1 MASIFDADSK
11 TGLTGV
17 ETLLGNVVLPG
28 QLNFNPSNK
37 QLIDAAILRGSLELL
52 KPRQAGEN
60 FASQAAR
67 ALDAA
72 TEPGKL
78 KAAFDEAAARK
89 RAASGSQ
96 LGITANEIGGARKL
110 INAMISSNPTIKE
123 DMKKIADNIGDI
135 YNLPFT
141 DFNNPTI
148 DAVGFEA
155 LSLQNAEKEQKRPLS
170 YYVPIAINN
179 ILNNK
184 SSIQLDNQSNNTNNS
199 NQNIN
204 EDSNKPDLVN
214 IDLG

>member
-37 QLIDAAILRGSLELL
+37 QLIDAAILRGSLEVL

-78 KAAFDEAAARK
+78 KAALDEAEARRK
-89 RAASGSQ
+89 AASGSQ

-110 INAMISSNPTIKE
+110 IDAMINSNPEIKE
-123 DMKKIADNIGDI
+123 NVGKIADNLGDT
-135 YNLPFT
+135 YDFGFT
-141 DFNNPTI
+141 DFNNSTL
-148 DAVGFEA
+148 DAIGFES
-155 LSLQNAEKEQKRPLS
+155 LSLQNADKEQKRPLS
-170 YYVPIAINN
+170 YYVPIAIDN

-199 NQNIN
+199 NQDIN
-204 EDSNKPDLVN
+204 KDSNKPDLVN

>member
-1 MASIFDADSK
+1 MASIFDVDPK

-17 ETLLGNVVLPG
+17 QTLLGNVTMPSLV
-28 QLNFNPSNK
+28 NPQITNK

-60 FASQAAR
+60 FASQAVR

-72 TEPGKL
+72 TEPGRL
-78 KAAFDEAAARK
+78 KAAFDEAEARRK
-89 RAASGSQ
+89 AASGSQ
-96 LGITANEIGGARKL
+96 LGITDNEIRGARKL
-110 INAMISSNPTIKE
+110 IDAMINNNPEIKE
-123 DMKKIADNIGDI
+123 NVGKIADNLGDT
-135 YNLPFT
+135 YDFAFT
-141 DFNNPTI
+141 DFNKSTL
-148 DAVGFEA
+148 DAIGFEA

-170 YYVPIAINN
+170 YYVSIAIDN

-184 SSIQLDNQSNNTNNS
+184 SSIQLNNQSNNTNNS

-204 EDSNKPDLVN
+204 KDSNKPDLVN

>member
-1 MASIFDADSK
+1 MASIFDVDPE

-17 ETLLGNVVLPG
+17 ETLLGNVTMPSLV
-28 QLNFNPSNK
+28 NPQITNK

-60 FASQAAR
+60 FASQAVR

-72 TEPGKL
+72 TEPGRL
-78 KAAFDEAAARK
+78 KAAFDEAEARRK
-89 RAASGSQ
+89 AASGSQ
-96 LGITANEIGGARKL
+96 LGITDNEIRGARKL
-110 INAMISSNPTIKE
+110 IDAMINNNPEIKE
-123 DMKKIADNIGDI
+123 NVGKIADNLGDT
-135 YNLPFT
+135 YDFAFT
-141 DFNNPTI
+141 DFNKSTL
-148 DAVGFEA
+148 DAIGFEA

-170 YYVPIAINN
+170 YYVSIAIDN

-184 SSIQLDNQSNNTNNS
+184 SSIQLNNQSNNTNNS

-204 EDSNKPDLVN
+204 KDSNKPDLVN